1 MPVLARSRPGVT
13 ALASSSGSQTG
24 SSSSVHVLVLQ
35 QFPGQSNHQQQGIP
49 AAFPAPRAQLH
60 AHLCAMLKLKFVK
73 ESPGVPQVRINLH
86 CSVEPLSGLGY
97 FTLAPE

>member
-13 ALASSSGSQTG
+13 AAASSSGSQTG
-24 SSSSVHVLVLQ
+24 SSSTVHVLVLQ
-35 QFPGQSNHQQQGIP
+35 QFPGQRNQQGIP

-60 AHLCAMLKLKFVK
+60 PHLCAMLKLKFVK

>member
-24 SSSSVHVLVLQ
+24 SSSGVRVLVLQ
-35 QFPGQSNHQQQGIP
+35 QFPGQSNQQGIP

-60 AHLCAMLKLKFVK
+60 THLCAMLKLKFVK